1 MQESALS
8 HHVGPRDPTQVVKY
22 GLKHFYSVG
31 HLAGPHFNI
40 LLLLIVFINSNFKV
54 TKGKQCATRE

>member
-40 LLLLIVFINSNFKV
+40 TFDSFYKFKL
-54 TKGKQCATRE
+54 